1 MEHCSAIERNE
12 PSAHILLSERIQSK
26 EAAHAIDL
34 NEAAVITRK
43 G

>member
-12 PSAHILLSERIQSK
+12 PSTHMLLSERIQSK
-26 EAAHAIDL
+26 EAAHTIDL
-34 NEAAVITRK
+34 NEAAAVTRT